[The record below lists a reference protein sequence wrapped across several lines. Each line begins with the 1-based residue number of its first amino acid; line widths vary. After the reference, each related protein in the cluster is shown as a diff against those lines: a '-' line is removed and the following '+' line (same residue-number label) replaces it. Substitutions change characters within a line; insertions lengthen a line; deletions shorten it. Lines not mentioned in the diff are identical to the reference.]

1 MRRNLALI
9 GVAAFVLIDA
19 TLIGFAMNHAGAAP
33 GGSTVVVTRTVGA
46 SPPSAMVRSDTAG
59 AQSESP
65 PIPART
71 TPSAGT
77 APSTPA
83 STTTGAS
90 STTSAASTTP
100 AKTLGT
106 GTTPAVASGN
116 GASNPEGRVLLDMSS
131 DGSVI
136 RAATGDCRGSKP
148 TRIEL
153 SADWGNSWKS
163 AGVDVRQVLRV
174 SAREGGNVWFVGA
187 GADCTPAMH
196 EAKDLAVSRPA
207 GGNDGVWYLSTD
219 AASTTVKA
227 PEGPVD
233 SGCVPIGLEP
243 IDAKAAYILCA
254 DGAIRVT
261 EDGGRSWQTRSTVV
275 GAASIS
281 FADAK
286 SGFALAPTAECP
298 AAVLATTDSGATW
311 TRRACLKGAVP
322 QAIAAAGGRMLV
334 LIDGRMQSSED
345 AGASWRPIR

>member
-1 MRRNLALI
+1 M
-9 GVAAFVLIDA
+9 
-19 TLIGFAMNHAGAAP
+19 
-33 GGSTVVVTRTVGA
+33 
-46 SPPSAMVRSDTAG
+46 
-59 AQSESP
+59 
-65 PIPART
+65 
-71 TPSAGT
+71 
-77 APSTPA
+77 
-83 STTTGAS
+83 
-90 STTSAASTTP
+90 
-100 AKTLGT
+100 
-106 GTTPAVASGN
+106 GTTPAAARAN
-116 GASNPEGRVLLDMSS
+116 RAPTPEARVLLDMSS

-136 RAATGDCRGSKP
+136 RAARGDCRGSKP
-148 TRIEL
+148 ATLEL
-153 SADWGNSWKS
+153 SADWGKSWKP

-227 PEGPVD
+227 PDVPVD

-243 IDAKAAYILCA
+243 IDAQAAYILCA
-254 DGAIRVT
+254 NGAIRVT

-281 FADAK
+281 FTDAK
-286 SGFALAPTAECP
+286 SGFALAPTSECP

-322 QAIAAAGGRMLV
+322 QAITAAGGRMLV

-345 AGASWRPIR
+345 AGVSWRPIR

>member
-19 TLIGFAMNHAGAAP
+19 TLIGFAMNHAAATP
-33 GGSTVVVTRTVGA
+33 GGSTVVVTQTVGA
-46 SPPSAMVRSDTAG
+46 SPRSTIVRSATTG
-59 AQSESP
+59 AQSTSP
-65 PIPART
+65 PVPASKD
-71 TPSAGT
+71 PSAAT
-77 APSTPA
+77 APGTRASPAPASPTPA
-83 STTTGAS
+83 STT
-90 STTSAASTTP
+90 SAQP
-100 AKTLGT
+100 PDT
-106 GTTPAVASGN
+106 GTTAAAASGN
-116 GASNPEGRVLLDMSS
+116 GTSTPEGRMLLDMSS

-136 RAATGDCRGSKP
+136 RAAAGDCKGSKP
-148 TRIEL
+148 STVEL
-153 SADWGNSWKS
+153 STDWGKSWKS

-174 SAREGGNVWFVGA
+174 SARKDGNVWFVGA

-227 PEGPVD
+227 PDVPVD

-243 IDAKAAYILCA
+243 IDAQAAYILCA
-254 DGAIRVT
+254 NRAIRVT

-281 FADAK
+281 FTDAK
-286 SGFALAPTAECP
+286 SGFALAPTSECP

-322 QAIAAAGGRMLV
+322 QAITAAGGRMLV

-345 AGASWRPIR
+345 AGVSWRPIR